1 MPDVISRNSAA
12 MPRREFL
19 RNGLGAAV
27 AGSLL
32 AGATQPVAAIE
43 PIARTGKPYLKLS
56 MAAYSYRQF
65 LEGDKP
71 TMTLDDFVA
80 KCAEFNLDGT
90 ELTSYWFPQQIT
102 AEYLNH
108 LKQLTFRLG
117 LDISGTA
124 IRNDFCVP
132 MGPERDKWL
141 AHTRQWIDYAAA
153 MGAPVIRIFAGNVP
167 AGSSE
172 AEAVDRC
179 VEGIQKSLEYAA
191 QKGVFLALENHG
203 GITST
208 PDQLLAIVKRIESP
222 WFGLNLDSGNFHTAD
237 PYGDLARIA
246 PYAINAQIKTDIAP
260 NNQKQEADL
269 ERIVKILQDAGYRG
283 YLVLEY
289 EGAADPITAIPKALD
304 RLRQIV

>member
-1 MPDVISRNSAA
+1 M
-12 MPRREFL
+12 
-19 RNGLGAAV
+19 AV

-32 AGATQPVAAIE
+32 TGATRPAAAIE
-43 PIARTGKPYLKLS
+43 PITRTGKPYLKLS

-80 KCAEFNLDGT
+80 KCAEFNLDGA
-90 ELTSYWFPQQIT
+90 ELTSYWFPQQVT

-124 IRNDFCVP
+124 IRNDFCLP
-132 MGPERDKWL
+132 AGPERDKWL

-167 AGSSE
+167 QGSSE

-203 GITST
+203 GITASA
-208 PDQLLAIVKRIESP
+208 DQLLAIVKRIESP
-222 WFGLNLDSGNFHTAD
+222 WFGVNLDSGNFHTAD
-237 PYGDLARIA
+237 PYGDLAKIA

-269 ERIVKILQDAGYRG
+269 DRIVKILQDSGYRG
-283 YLVLEY
+283 YVVLEY
-289 EGAADPITAIPKALD
+289 EGAADPITAIPKTLD
-304 RLRQIV
+304 RLRQILHR